1 MEKREKWKII
11 YKRKK
16 QKMTVYK
23 LTEEQKDLLVGQKWD
38 AETFFNPTLDADG
51 NWFIS
56 AEEVATEK
64 AEFAWVKELEGI
76 EHNPIVAELPGEAP
90 AAE

>member
-1 MEKREKWKII
+1 
-11 YKRKK
+11 
-16 QKMTVYK
+16 MTVYK

-38 AETFFNPTLDADG
+38 AETFFYPTLDADG

-56 AEEVATEK
+56 REEVATLKE
-64 AEFAWVKELEGI
+64 EFAWVKELEEI
-76 EHNPIVAELPGEAP
+76 EHNPIVAELPGEVPPTDTP